1 MIVNDTKKTLPAIR
15 IALSYGDEQG
25 FEALQKV
32 INLIR
37 FAKIN
42 AIFEIFDLAGEN
54 YQKGLPYGIAEA
66 DLVRL
71 SKCNVLLHTPYNYT
85 FFNKNRHFEMDKY
98 LNIALEQ
105 FVDENGFGTNYYKKN
120 EKFLTNKDEYKKLE
134 QKTNFKSTFG
144 EHIFTMQ
151 LDKYD
156 DLSILNFCKDLFNI
170 LEIHNFD
177 EILSKNKTI
186 ENTIKELKTI
196 AKEFLAVDIK
206 NFLPEP
212 KIDLKNVELPLKITK
227 KETKLKGFYK
237 VSELVEHIKNKVEM
251 PEGFCLKMIV
261 SFDVEVYPNIAF
273 WDKTILDP
281 IIILQKDIRPQT
293 CY

>member
-15 IALSYGDEQG
+15 FALSYGDELG

-37 FAKIN
+37 FSKIN

-71 SKCNVLLHTPYNYT
+71 SKCNVLLYTPYNYS

-105 FVDENGFGTNYYKKN
+105 LVDENGFGTNYYKKI
-120 EKFLTNKDEYKKLE
+120 EKFLTNRDEYKKLK

-144 EHIFTMQ
+144 VQNLTMQ

-177 EILSKNKTI
+177 NILRKNKTI
-186 ENTIKELKTI
+186 DDAVKELKTT

-206 NFLPEP
+206 NFTSKPR
-212 KIDLKNVELPLKITK
+212 IDLKQAELPTKITK

-237 VSELVEHIKNKVEM
+237 VSELVEHIKNNVEM

-261 SFDVEVYPNIAF
+261 SFEVEVYPNIAF
-273 WDKTILDP
+273 WDKTVLDP

-293 CY
+293 CC